1 MEIIHIFNAIINH
14 KKHETMT
21 KRIFFAAL
29 VLCLGAFTCVSCSD
43 DDDKS
48 VASSSDTSVSS
59 SDLIGTWRD
68 WDGTISATITQDNL
82 TVTQGGNPIYSGPWS
97 LTGSTLVTGEKSQ
110 QVELLL
116 GKKLFLGT
124 DEINGTMYFLKDDVR
139 GTTKLSDI
147 YGTWYYYIDADE
159 REIRSAITFN
169 TDGTFE
175 LIICAWAERY
185 VGTFTYTNDVARLH
199 TTDYYSSRG
208 SSGVGF
214 GPGTLDTKTLE
225 ATWWPNPSYSTFGNS
240 VIELPFVAVGDNAYG
255 PFVGLQAYYYKQ

>member
-1 MEIIHIFNAIINH
+1 
-14 KKHETMT
+14 MT

-68 WDGTISATITQDNL
+68 WDGTNSATITQDNL

-124 DEINGTMYFLKDDVR
+124 DDYLLLLRTMFEARPNFLTSMAR
-139 GTTKLSDI
+139 GIIISTRTRGRFVPQS
-147 YGTWYYYIDADE
+147 
-159 REIRSAITFN
+159 RSTR
-169 TDGTFE
+169 T
-175 LIICAWAERY
+175 
-185 VGTFTYTNDVARLH
+185 ARL
-199 TTDYYSSRG
+199 S
-208 SSGVGF
+208 
-214 GPGTLDTKTLE
+214 
-225 ATWWPNPSYSTFGNS
+225 
-240 VIELPFVAVGDNAYG
+240 
-255 PFVGLQAYYYKQ
+255 